1 MSLGAAAIALTG
13 NANLSTPIR
22 VGESVAVGV
31 AGVLRYS
38 LVTSDGTVYS
48 GGGGVFV
55 GIELAGVPSW
65 MSLPPTLRTV
75 GGLPAVPV
83 NSAGAFSIPIVCV
96 PPASLSGVAAVRLT
110 PLVRS
115 TVSGSTIDEVI
126 PPPVG
131 LPAWSA
137 RTFSFGYRFT
147 LETVGSGT
155 PTTPGTPTDPGATPG
170 TDSGGTATNA
180 SNLTFFQARFLARR
194 GFKIEREGW
203 RDRYVEYASAHYLL
217 QLYNAVTGVLGAR
230 RVINAADWTR
240 EDYLATDFRAR
251 GTVPD
256 LVLAEARQ
264 ITGSFTG

>member
-13 NANLSTPIR
+13 NANLATPIR
-22 VGESVAVGV
+22 VGEAVTVGV

-38 LVTSDGTVYS
+38 TVSSEGTVYS
-48 GGGGVFV
+48 GSSGIFV
-55 GIELAGVPSW
+55 GIEFAGAPAW
-65 MSLPPTLRTV
+65 MALPPGLRLV
-75 GGLPAVPV
+75 GGLPAVAV
-83 NSAGAFSIPIVCV
+83 VAGSFTIPIIAS

-110 PLVRS
+110 PLARSAVGGS
-115 TVSGSTIDEVI
+115 TVEEII
-126 PPPVG
+126 PPPIGV
-131 LPAWSA
+131 PAWSA
-137 RTFSFGYRFT
+137 RSFSFGYRFT
-147 LETVGSGT
+147 LESTGTGT
-155 PTTPGTPTDPGATPG
+155 PTTPVTPTPDPVPDPTSP
-170 TDSGGTATNA
+170 GGTATNA
-180 SNLTFFQARFLARR
+180 SNLTFLQARFLARR

-230 RVINAADWTR
+230 RVINAPDWTR

-264 ITGSFTG
+264 VSGGFGI